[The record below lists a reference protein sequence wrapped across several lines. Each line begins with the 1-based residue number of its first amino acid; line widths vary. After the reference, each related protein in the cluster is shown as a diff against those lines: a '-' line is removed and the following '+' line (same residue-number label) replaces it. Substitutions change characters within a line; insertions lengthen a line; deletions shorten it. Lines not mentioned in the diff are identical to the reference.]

1 MTILRRT
8 LGRSGMQVSALGLG
22 TARIGGLDWQ
32 RDDLTIHYRQDQVD
46 ATIRAIHRALDLG
59 IDFYDTADVYG
70 GGYSERILGQALADR
85 RRRVVIATKFGENFD
100 EQTGQRAEGE
110 PSPAHIR
117 PADIRHACEA
127 SLRRLDTDYI
137 DLYLLHLRDYDLE
150 RAGEVRR
157 TLEELVDEGKIRYY
171 GWSTDDLERARFFAQ
186 GSHCTAIE
194 HRLNIMMDAPDMLAL
209 CDEYDLASINRIPLA
224 MGMLSG
230 KWTASTQLPED
241 DLRSAFF
248 AVPGFVRDL
257 ATVRAMGQVLTRD
270 GRSYVQGALGWIW
283 ARSPRAVP
291 VPGFRT
297 IEQVEEDAEALR
309 LGPISLAQMGE
320 IQRLKLDR
328 APAGS
333 SQ

>member
-1 MTILRRT
+1 MLKRT
-8 LGRSGMQVSALGLG
+8 LGKSGIQVSALGLG

-32 RDDLTIHYRQDQVD
+32 RDDLTIQYRQDQVD
-46 ATIRAIHRALDLG
+46 AAIRAIHRAFDLG
-59 IDFYDTADVYG
+59 INFFDTADVYG
-70 GGYSERILGQALADR
+70 GGHSERILGQALAGR
-85 RRRVVIATKFGENFD
+85 RHQVVIATKFGESFD
-100 EQTGQRAEGE
+100 EQTRQPTGEE
-110 PSPAHIR
+110 PSPAY
-117 PADIRHACEA
+117 IRHACQA

-137 DLYLLHLRDYDLE
+137 DLYLLHIRDYDLA
-150 RAGEVRR
+150 RAGEVRH

-186 GSHCTAIE
+186 GRHCTAIE

-241 DLRSAFF
+241 DWRSEFF
-248 AVPGFVRDL
+248 TVPEFLRDL
-257 ATVRAMGQVLTRD
+257 EKVQAMGQVLTRD

-297 IEQVEEDAEALR
+297 VEQVEEDAKALR
-309 LGPISLAQMGE
+309 LGPISEEQMQE
-320 IQRLKLDR
+320 IQRLRFDR
-328 APAGS
+328 PPAGS